1 MKLFVSGSPR
11 RAGSQKS
18 FVASLKSSL
27 VFQAR
32 LARRAARRS
41 RQMLRYRRVSLS
53 GVPVL
58 FANSFPKSG
67 THLLTQVLQGFPQI
81 GPAVDSGLPAI
92 VTFEGDTGRPRSAG
106 EILADLQR
114 LLPGDIAYGHVH
126 ALPEAVDFLSRPGM
140 ASYFILRDP
149 RDVVVS
155 HVHYVTEMEPNH
167 IHHLYYTEVLQD
179 FNERLSA
186 SILGRPDPDIPF
198 PNILERFEPYLGWLD
213 QPEVLCL
220 RFEDFITRREET
232 LGQVLEHAVRRG
244 FPLNME
250 RSQAIRTLAASIDPQ
265 RSPTFRSGKVGGWR
279 QQFSEAHK
287 RLFKDVAGDLLIR
300 LGYEQDDAW

>member
-1 MKLFVSGSPR
+1 M
-11 RAGSQKS
+11 
-18 FVASLKSSL
+18 
-27 VFQAR
+27 FQAR
-32 LARRAARRS
+32 LGRRTARRL
-41 RQMLRYRRVSLS
+41 RQMLRCRRVSLQ

-67 THLLTQVLQGFPQI
+67 THLLTQVLQGFPKI

-92 VTFEGDTGRPRSAG
+92 VTFEGDTGRPRSEA

-126 ALPEAVDFLSRPGM
+126 ALPQAVEFLRRPAM

-155 HVHYVTEMEPNH
+155 HVHYVTEMEPGH
-167 IHHLYYTEVLQD
+167 IHHPYYTEVLRD
-179 FNERLSA
+179 FDERLSA
-186 SILGRPDPDIPF
+186 SILGRPDPEIPF

-220 RFEDFITRREET
+220 RFEDFILQREET
-232 LGQVLEHAVRRG
+232 LGQVLDQAVRRG
-244 FPLNME
+244 FPLKMD
-250 RSQAIRTLAASIDPQ
+250 RSQAVGVLAASIDPQ

-287 RLFKDVAGDLLIR
+287 RLFKEVAGDLLVR
-300 LGYEQDDAW
+300 LGYEQNNDW